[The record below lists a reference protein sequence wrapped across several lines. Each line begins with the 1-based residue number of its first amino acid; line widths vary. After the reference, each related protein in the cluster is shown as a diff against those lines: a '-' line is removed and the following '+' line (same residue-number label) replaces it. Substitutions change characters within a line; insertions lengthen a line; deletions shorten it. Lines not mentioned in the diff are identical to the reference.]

1 MRRISDCA
9 VVRSTT
15 DGHDAHVTYC
25 DFAYS
30 NSSKDNG
37 DFAYSNITDCDI
49 AYGNVAGFSGCF
61 CLPRRLV

>member
-1 MRRISDCA
+1 M
-9 VVRSTT
+9 VRSAT
-15 DGHDAHVTYC
+15 DGHDAHSTYC

-30 NSSKDNG
+30 NSSKDNC